1 MVLAMAAGV
10 GHVAW
15 WMAAHNII
23 AALSRMRGV
32 REGRMLDGTAF
43 AYALASEHSTHR
55 WQLGL
60 GQLIFKGTAG
70 LPLFDCLKSERKAR
84 ACRSTPPAAQ
94 R

>member
-1 MVLAMAAGV
+1 VVLAMAAGV

-32 REGRMLDGTAF
+32 REGRMGRLS
-43 AYALASEHSTHR
+43 LWPHEHTHR

-60 GQLIFKGTAG
+60 GQLIFKGAAG

>member
-32 REGRMLDGTAF
+32 REGRMGRLSR
-43 AYALASEHSTHR
+43 LASEHTHR

-60 GQLIFKGTAG
+60 GQLIFKGAAG